1 MWNLGQFREKSYLNF
16 PSKFCVFT
24 VKSPSVTKRSVK
36 KESAFKKSKN
46 PSAFFF
52 SQNYRL
58 NSFFYSSWKQ
68 FQVVEIAKF
77 WIQCN
82 STLWPRG
89 KNAPGCDPLSSLKL
103 VCILLGLCC
112 VVSPH
117 LLYFPL
123 PLHNDCN
130 IAGQDS
136 AVWIDT
142 IIAAYNGDMYNGSEA
157 IDYYIGLCW
166 KWKVYFITSN

>member
-1 MWNLGQFREKSYLNF
+1 MEFGAISWKMIFKF
-16 PSKFCVFT
+16 PLQILRFYHKIT
-24 VKSPSVTKRSVK
+24 YSVTKRSINE
-36 KESAFKKSKN
+36 ESAFKKSKN
-46 PSAFFF
+46 PSAFFFFFFFFF

-77 WIQCN
+77 EIRVTVHCGLGEK
-82 STLWPRG
+82 STRLWP
-89 KNAPGCDPLSSLKL
+89 LKHL
-103 VCILLGLCC
+103 KTRVHFARSICC

-136 AVWIDT
+136 AVWID
-142 IIAAYNGDMYNGSEA
+142 YNRS
-157 IDYYIGLCW
+157 
-166 KWKVYFITSN
+166 V

>member
-1 MWNLGQFREKSYLNF
+1 MWNLGQKYHFSYLNF
-16 PSKFCVFT
+16 PSKFRVFT
-24 VKSPSVTKRSVK
+24 VKSPSVTKRSVVMK
-36 KESAFKKSKN
+36 KVLLKRAKTRR
-46 PSAFFF
+46 FFF
-52 SQNYRL
+52 PQNYRL

-77 WIQCN
+77 EFSVTVHCG
-82 STLWPRG
+82 LWE
-89 KNAPGCDPLSSLKL
+89 KAPGCDPLSSLKL

-136 AVWIDT
+136 AVWID
-142 IIAAYNGDMYNGSEA
+142 YNRS
-157 IDYYIGLCW
+157 
-166 KWKVYFITSN
+166 V

>member
-1 MWNLGQFREKSYLNF
+1 MWNLGQLREKWYLNF

-24 VKSPSVTKRSVK
+24 VKSPSVTKRSVNE
-36 KESAFKKSKN
+36 ESAFKKSKN

-52 SQNYRL
+52 FFFFFFFPQNYRL

-68 FQVVEIAKF
+68 FQVIEIAKF
-77 WIQCN
+77 EF
-82 STLWPRG
+82 SVTLHCG
-89 KNAPGCDPLSSLKL
+89 LGEKAPGCDPLSSLKL
-103 VCILLGLCC
+103 VCILLGLYC

-136 AVWIDT
+136 AVWID
-142 IIAAYNGDMYNGSEA
+142 YNRS
-157 IDYYIGLCW
+157 
-166 KWKVYFITSN
+166 V